1 MFTVD
6 LYFSYFNPHWDW
18 FFKQRDVMK
27 LWFEKE
33 KMNESDLDELT
44 GKYCRVVSK
53 VPESGEVFYDF
64 GTLKNVG
71 YEDDFVLVDTKS
83 GLKRLRLDNVYDIM
97 SI

>member
-1 MFTVD
+1 
-6 LYFSYFNPHWDW
+6 
-18 FFKQRDVMK
+18 

-33 KMNESDLDELT
+33 KMKESDLDELT
-44 GKYCRVVSK
+44 GKYCRVISK

-71 YEDDFVLVDTKS
+71 YEDDFILVDTKS